1 MARIATYVND
11 TNVVGADKWIGSDSQ
26 NSWQT
31 KNFTAQDVANFINK
45 VAAESQL
52 LRYQFSNVNPGGAVS
67 RPNES
72 ITFTNGSALQVPFAG
87 ITTFVLSQYAE
98 NQGGLSLNVSTW
110 YTSPLTGSDVLITQ
124 CDDITQWAIY
134 TWNSSAQKGGEPTFY
149 DIGLTYVAGNGSL
162 TSEKDYFI
170 SLLKHS
176 SSGGDKTEVVNLPG
190 GSNSY
195 TVNHTLNKFPSVTV
209 SDGTVSNP
217 DEEVECKVTYINNSQ
232 VKLDFTNN
240 FTGVAIFN

>member
-11 TNVVGADKWIGSDSQ
+11 TNIVGADKWIGSDSQ
-26 NSWQT
+26 KNWQT

-52 LRYQFSNVNPGGAVS
+52 LRYQFSNVNPVGAIV
-67 RPNES
+67 RPDES
-72 ITFTNGSALQVPFAG
+72 ITFTNGSAVQVSFAG
-87 ITTFVLSQYAE
+87 ITSFVLSQYAE

-110 YTSPLTGSDVLITQ
+110 YTSPLTGSDVLVTQ

-134 TWNSSAQKGGEPTFY
+134 TWNSASQKGGEPTFY
-149 DIGLTYVAGNGSL
+149 DIGVTYVAGNGSL

-190 GSNSY
+190 GSNTY

-209 SDGTVSNP
+209 SDGTVANP
-217 DEEVECKVTYINNSQ
+217 DEEVECKVTYINSSQ
-232 VKLDFTNN
+232 VRLDFTNN

>member
-1 MARIATYVND
+1 MARISTYVND

-26 NSWQT
+26 NGFQT

-45 VAAESQL
+45 TAAESQL
-52 LRYQFSNVNPGGAVS
+52 FRYQFSNVNTGGAVT
-67 RPNES
+67 RPNMS
-72 ITFTNGSALQVPFAG
+72 ITFTNGSAFNVPFSN
-87 ITTFVLSQYAE
+87 ISTFVLSQYAE
-98 NQGGLSLNVSTW
+98 NQGGLNINVSTW
-110 YTSPLTGSDVLITQ
+110 YTSPLIGSDVLITQ
-124 CDDITQWAIY
+124 CDDITNWAIY
-134 TWNSSAQKGGEPTFY
+134 TWNSSVQKGAEPFF
-149 DIGLTYVAGNGSL
+149 DIGLTYVAGNGGL

-176 SSGGDKTEVVNLPG
+176 SSGGDKTQVVNLPG
-190 GSNSY
+190 GSNTY

-209 SDGTVSNP
+209 SDGDVNNP

-240 FTGVAIFN
+240 FAGVAIFN